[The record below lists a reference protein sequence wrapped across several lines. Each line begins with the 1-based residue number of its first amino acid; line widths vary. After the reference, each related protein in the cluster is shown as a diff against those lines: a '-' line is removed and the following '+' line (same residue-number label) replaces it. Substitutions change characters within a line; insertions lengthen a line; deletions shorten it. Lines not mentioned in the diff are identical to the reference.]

1 MTSGQLIKDLRLKKG
16 ITQEELADKTYI
28 SVRTIQRI
36 ENGDVIPRGFTLKTI
51 AKALEVNFEELTNC
65 DKTVLA
71 GAQLNNNNIWL
82 PILHLSG
89 LFILLF
95 PPVIIWVWKKD
106 KIKNMRE
113 HGIDVINFQLS
124 MLLYIFP
131 FALFAFLL
139 ITIPILVFLGIYSMV
154 IIIINTI
161 KVMNNQ
167 PYKYP
172 ISIRILKP

>member
-1 MTSGQLIKDLRLKKG
+1 MSSPEDLH
-16 ITQEELADKTYI
+16 
-28 SVRTIQRI
+28 
-36 ENGDVIPRGFTLKTI
+36 LKTI
-51 AKALEVNFEELTNC
+51 AKVLEVNFEELTDCNQ
-65 DKTVLA
+65 TALEA
-71 GAQLNNNNIWL
+71 AQLNDNSIWL
-82 PILHLSG
+82 PLLHLSG
-89 LFILLF
+89 LFVLLF

-106 KIKNMRE
+106 KIKNVRE

-124 MLLYIFP
+124 MLLYLVP
-131 FALFAFLL
+131 CALLVFLL

-172 ISIRILKP
+172 ITIRILKP

>member
-1 MTSGQLIKDLRLKKG
+1 MTSGQLIKDLRLKMG
-16 ITQEELADKTYI
+16 ITQEELAAKTYM

-36 ENGDVIPRGFTLKTI
+36 ENGDVVPRGFTLKTI
-51 AKALEVNFEELTNC
+51 AKVLEVNFEELTDCNQ
-65 DKTVLA
+65 TALEA
-71 GAQLNNNNIWL
+71 AQLNDNSIWL
-82 PILHLSG
+82 PLLHLSG
-89 LFILLF
+89 LFVLLF

-106 KIKNMRE
+106 KIKNVRE

-124 MLLYIFP
+124 MLLYLVP
-131 FALFAFLL
+131 CALLVFLL

-172 ISIRILKP
+172 ITIRILKP